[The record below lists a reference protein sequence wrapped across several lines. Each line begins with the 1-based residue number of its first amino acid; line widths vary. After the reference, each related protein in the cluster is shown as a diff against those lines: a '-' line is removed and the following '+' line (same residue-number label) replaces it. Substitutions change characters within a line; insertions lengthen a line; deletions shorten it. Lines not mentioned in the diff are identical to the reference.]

1 MAASRRTGTS
11 PARAAIIDG
20 AQQLMVDEGY
30 AAVTYRAVA
39 TRAGVTAGL
48 VQYYFP
54 ALDDLFIAVLRQ
66 GTDRIVERLA
76 ETSTSDQPL
85 RAVWAYASDRAGTAL
100 LMEFMALAN
109 HRKAIAPVIGEGGER
124 VRQAQL
130 AAISSAWER
139 YGLGD
144 TVPPAALLF
153 VMSSLPRMIR
163 LEASFGTSIGHAET
177 IALVEQ
183 FLDSVEPVPPERTGT
198 G

>member
-1 MAASRRTGTS
+1 
-11 PARAAIIDG
+11 
-20 AQQLMVDEGY
+20 MVDEGY
-30 AAVTYRAVA
+30 AAVTYRGVA

-66 GTDRIVERLA
+66 GTDRIVERLTEA
-76 ETSTSDQPL
+76 SMSAQPL
-85 RAVWAYASDRAGTAL
+85 RAVWAYASDRSGTAL
-100 LMEFMALAN
+100 LMEYMALAN

-130 AAISSAWER
+130 AAISDAWER

-163 LEASFGTSIGHAET
+163 LEEAFGTSIGHAET
-177 IALVEQ
+177 VAMVEQ
-183 FLDSVEPVPPERTGT
+183 FLDRVEPNPP
-198 G
+198 

>member
-1 MAASRRTGTS
+1 
-11 PARAAIIDG
+11 
-20 AQQLMVDEGY
+20 
-30 AAVTYRAVA
+30 
-39 TRAGVTAGL
+39 
-48 VQYYFP
+48 
-54 ALDDLFIAVLRQ
+54 
-66 GTDRIVERLA
+66 
-76 ETSTSDQPL
+76 
-85 RAVWAYASDRAGTAL
+85 
-100 LMEFMALAN
+100 MEFMALAN